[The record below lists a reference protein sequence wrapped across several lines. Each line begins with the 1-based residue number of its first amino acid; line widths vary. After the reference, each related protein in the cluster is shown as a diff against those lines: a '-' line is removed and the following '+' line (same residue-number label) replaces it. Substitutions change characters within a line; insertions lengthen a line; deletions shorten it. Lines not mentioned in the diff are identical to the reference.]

1 MRMLWG
7 SAQPGKTLAQVCL
20 TTVQHI
26 SKDVWPTRPL
36 LFCPDDALHISSEPV
51 DKICRILYRILNRS
65 VDFPGMPRLPRN
77 ADRPVLV
84 SSWIVLGSQLVLGWF
99 LVSSWGYARR
109 GVVTEKHALKRKS
122 RTEEYPQDKVRVQE
136 GKLAGLPTSF
146 SFFVLLLAHFDLSIF
161 VS

>member
-1 MRMLWG
+1 
-7 SAQPGKTLAQVCL
+7 
-20 TTVQHI
+20 
-26 SKDVWPTRPL
+26 
-36 LFCPDDALHISSEPV
+36 
-51 DKICRILYRILNRS
+51 
-65 VDFPGMPRLPRN
+65 
-77 ADRPVLV
+77 
-84 SSWIVLGSQLVLGWF
+84 
-99 LVSSWGYARR
+99 VSSWGYARR